1 MNHAEVGYNQAT
13 ATVRDK
19 YGIIPLANDL
29 LLAMHYA
36 EMSST
41 NFDDET
47 ARKNDVTNNM
57 AVADT
62 SSQFLLS
69 VISLFQDLGQPI
81 TVNDLNTSSS
91 DDDNRTKEIEQL
103 DADFKTLF
111 SNVDAYTREELMTAS
126 DMFGVKVNEFIQMY
140 GDDYQGELT
149 ELNDRLVMLE
159 TAIDAP
165 NNMGVV
171 RIGSTTRQ
179 ATLDDYVEL
188 VQEQIYNLHI

>member
-1 MNHAEVGYNQAT
+1 MNYVDKHAELAFT
-13 ATVRDK
+13 AVEDK

-36 EMSST
+36 EISST

-91 DDDNRTKEIEQL
+91 DYDNRTKEIEQL
-103 DADFKTLF
+103 DTDFKALF
-111 SNVDAYTREELMTAS
+111 SNVDAYTREELTTAS
-126 DMFGVKVNEFIQMY
+126 DTFGVKVNEFIQMY
-140 GDDYQGELT
+140 GDDYRDELT
-149 ELNDRLVMLE
+149 ELTDRLVMLE
-159 TAIDAP
+159 TAIDNP
-165 NNMGVV
+165 NKLGVV
-171 RIGSTTRQ
+171 RIDSIKRP

-188 VQEQIYNLHI
+188 VQEQIYNLYI